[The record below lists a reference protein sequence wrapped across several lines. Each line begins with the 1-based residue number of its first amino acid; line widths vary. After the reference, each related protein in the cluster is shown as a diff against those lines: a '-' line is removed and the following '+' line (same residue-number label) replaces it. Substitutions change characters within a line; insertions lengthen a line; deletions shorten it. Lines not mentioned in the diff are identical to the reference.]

1 MDVVANSVQFINRVV
16 FGPVSGMWWLNSA
29 IVIRGGWADLSLIF
43 PSYHVCH
50 VERLHLSFSELF
62 IVLILLVVLRLIPGV
77 FDSNCGINGVVNSP
91 HDMNGLI
98 SSSHIVNGGV
108 G

>member
-1 MDVVANSVQFINRVV
+1 M
-16 FGPVSGMWWLNSA
+16 
-29 IVIRGGWADLSLIF
+29 
-43 PSYHVCH
+43 YHM
-50 VERLHLSFSELF
+50 ERLHLSFSELF
-62 IVLILLVVLRLIPGV
+62 IVLILLVVLHLIPGV

-98 SSSHIVNGGV
+98 SSSHIMNGGV